1 MTIVRS
7 NGPAE
12 RAPGRRSRRGARHDD
27 AVIQAEVRRLAR
39 TIAPFGVLH
48 HDALRDMV
56 DATHWNEGGFE
67 AALRAAVREGVV
79 DPLPGNFYRDAT
91 HLHSAE

>member
-1 MTIVRS
+1 MATVTSSGR
-7 NGPAE
+7 AD
-12 RAPGRRSRRGARHDD
+12 RAPSLRTRRVARHDN

-48 HDALRDMV
+48 HDSLREL
-56 DATHWNEGGFE
+56 ANAAHWNEGGFE
-67 AALRAAVREGVV
+67 ASLSAAVREGVI

-91 HLHSAE
+91 HLHSAG

>member
-1 MTIVRS
+1 MATVTSSGRS
-7 NGPAE
+7 EELPV
-12 RAPGRRSRRGARHDD
+12 PPTRRVARHDN

-48 HDALRDMV
+48 RDSLREL
-56 DATHWNEGGFE
+56 AHAAHWNEGGFE
-67 AALRAAVREGVV
+67 AALSAAVREGVI